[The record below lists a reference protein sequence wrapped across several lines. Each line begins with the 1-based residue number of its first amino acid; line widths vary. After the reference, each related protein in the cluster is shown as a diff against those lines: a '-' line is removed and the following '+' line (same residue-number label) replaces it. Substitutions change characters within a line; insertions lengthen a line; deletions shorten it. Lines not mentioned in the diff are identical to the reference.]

1 MWPGEPFR
9 SYPFRSYPFS
19 DLHFLRPVADVA
31 TGVVLPSVRRAQ
43 MLAILAQA
51 CLQADGY
58 LVSYFA
64 DLSPRRQRFSDLDF
78 PTPVADVATGVVLPS
93 GRRAQMLAILAQACL
108 QAVGSL
114 VSYFADLSPRRQ
126 RLSDLDFST
135 PVADVA
141 TGVVH
146 SSVARGSGFRIT
158 RYGVT
163 RFRISIFRDLSL
175 TWPRG
180 SRPVPDVATGVVRP
194 SGRRAQ
200 MLVLYIIALC
210 RRFSVCAARVQP
222 FLA

>member
-1 MWPGEPFR
+1 MQLPPSQHSVGLLLRSHALLPARWLPF
-9 SYPFRSYPFS
+9 
-19 DLHFLRPVADVA
+19 ADVA
-31 TGVVLPSVRRAQ
+31 RGAVSKLP
-43 MLAILAQA
+43 
-51 CLQADGY
+51 
-58 LVSYFA
+58 VSE
-64 DLSPRRQRFSDLDF
+64 LPVSDLDF
-78 PTPVADVATGVVLPS
+78 PRPVADVATGVVLPS

-146 SSVARGSGFRIT
+146 PSVARGSGFRIT

-163 RFRISIFRDLSL
+163 RFRISISRELSL

-180 SRPVPDVATGVVRP
+180 WSA
-194 SGRRAQ
+194 RRYDG
-200 MLVLYIIALC
+200 LRC
-210 RRFSVCAARVQP
+210 
-222 FLA
+222 